1 MKLSKEKSLE
11 LFEKMLLVRQFE
23 RKVYEFATTAV
34 IRGSVHLCIGEEA
47 AAVGTVMNMGKNDYL
62 LPTHRGHGQ
71 ALAGGT
77 EPKKLLAEIIG
88 KETGLCKGR
97 VGSMHFFDRENNNLG
112 AQGIV
117 GAQFPIALGVGKAI
131 KNKKMKSCVLC
142 FFGDGAS
149 NQGFYYESLNIA
161 ALWNLPIFLICV
173 NNLYGM
179 GTHYERTSKIGVT
192 GKAKLFGIKTKEVD
206 GNDIEEVYSSSQ
218 DLIKYVRDNSKP
230 ALLECKTYRWL
241 GHSAFDNRPYRPKEE
256 IARWKKLDPIE
267 RHKNVLLN
275 MKIKK
280 EKIEEIES
288 NVNRIIAEAA
298 DFALNSDY
306 PEFDESIMQ

>member
-11 LFEKMLLVRQFE
+11 FYEKMLLIRQFE
-23 RKVYEFATTAV
+23 RKVYEFAVTAV
-34 IRGSVHLCIGEEA
+34 VRGSVHLCIGEEA
-47 AAVGTVMNMGKNDYL
+47 AAVGTVMSMEKSDYL

-77 EPKKLLAEIIG
+77 DPKKLLAEIIG

-131 KNKKMKSCVLC
+131 KNKKIKSCVLC

-149 NQGFYYESLNIA
+149 NQGFFYESLNIA
-161 ALWNLPIFLICV
+161 SLWDLPIFFVCV

-179 GTHYERTSKIGVT
+179 GTHYKKTSKVGVT
-192 GKAKLFGIKTKEVD
+192 KKAELFGIKTKAVD
-206 GNDIEEVYSSSQ
+206 GNDVEEVYSNSQ
-218 DLIKYVRDNSKP
+218 DLIKYVKNNSKP
-230 ALLECKTYRWL
+230 VLLECKTYRWL

-256 IARWKKLDPIE
+256 IASWKKLDPIE
-267 RHKNVLLN
+267 RFKTKLLD

-280 EKIEEIES
+280 EEIEEIEN
-288 NVNRIIAEAA
+288 NVGKIIAEAA
-298 DFALNSDY
+298 DFALKSSY